1 MSEPPVDQGENG
13 KVEEKQGNIEP
24 VNTAKDKAQSEDGF
38 DCGEDEGVI
47 DWFYISLFIIGSL
60 SLSRYETQVNP
71 RRAQINWYDSQSR

>member
-47 DWFYISLFIIGSL
+47 D
-60 SLSRYETQVNP
+60 
-71 RRAQINWYDSQSR
+71 